1 MGNQSKLEFRQ
12 PTANE
17 LAAVIE
23 FIKLLKKTNQF
34 KVVRVVL
41 LVRSADG
48 AKCST
53 CPARRCR
60 AHLMLFFVQRV
71 RHDLFK
77 DADGFVDPL
86 LNLPE
91 HLHPVWRQIVA
102 CTQVWTDRMARK
114 GKKKVGG
121 ASSLPSNGS

>member
-1 MGNQSKLEFRQ
+1 MCNQSKLRWGQ
-12 PTANE
+12 PTADE

-23 FIKLLKKTNQF
+23 YIKLLKKTNQF

-53 CPARRCR
+53 CQTRRCR
-60 AHLMLFFVQRV
+60 AHPMLFFVQRV
-71 RHDLFK
+71 RHDLVK

-114 GKKKVGG
+114 KKKVGG